1 MKILK
6 ALIRLTRYKE
16 HTFFVTVT
24 TLLGFASARGE
35 VSWQLLCVW
44 AANWLAVM
52 FAFMINDVE
61 DADDDA
67 LNPKKVN
74 RNPVSSGELSP
85 RLATAASFA
94 VAAVSALLYYLL
106 GYWPFILG
114 TFSLFLGFV
123 YSWKKIRLK
132 NMAFIDLASH
142 CMMLAGLQF
151 LPAYLAVADR
161 PQDYYWWFPFTF
173 VVAISLYGELFN
185 ELRDLEGDLKAGL
198 RHTGAVL
205 GARVTYWLMMIVFL
219 IGAYCGFVTI
229 FLLDIISTWVVIL
242 LVVAAA
248 VLVTIPALK
257 ARRHQGSL
265 ALQESFQKPLEIAG
279 AIALW
284 AHFVGPWAWAIVGP
298 WTMFLL
304 RLKLF

>member
-1 MKILK
+1 MIK

-16 HTFFVTVT
+16 LTFFVTVT
-24 TLLGFASARGE
+24 TLLGVASAKGE
-35 VSWQLLCVW
+35 VSWQLLVVW
-44 AANWLAVM
+44 AANWLAVV

-61 DADDDA
+61 DAADDA
-67 LNPKKVN
+67 LNPKKVK

-85 RLATAASFA
+85 RLATVSSFA
-94 VAAVSALLYYLL
+94 VAAASAALYYLL

-151 LPAYLAVADR
+151 LPAYLVFDHQ
-161 PQDYYWWFPFTF
+161 PQNFFWLFPFTS

-205 GARVTYWLMMIVFL
+205 GARRSYWLMILVLL
-219 IGAYCGFVTI
+219 IGVYCAFVTI
-229 FLLDIISTWVVIL
+229 FLLGIISTWVVIL

-248 VLVTIPALK
+248 ALVTVPAIK
-257 ARRHQGSL
+257 ARRQRGSL
-265 ALQESFQKPLEIAG
+265 AVQELFQKPIEIAG
-279 AIALW
+279 AIALG
-284 AHFVGPWAWAIVGP
+284 AHFVGPWVWAFIGP

-304 RLKLF
+304 QLKLF

>member
-1 MKILK
+1 MKTIK

-16 HTFFVTVT
+16 LTFFVTVT
-24 TLLGFASARGE
+24 TLLGVASAEGE
-35 VSWQLLCVW
+35 VSWQLLGVW
-44 AANWLAVM
+44 AANWLAVI

-61 DADDDA
+61 DAEDDA
-67 LNPKKVN
+67 LNPMKAK

-85 RLATAASFA
+85 RLATVASFA

-114 TFSLFLGFV
+114 TLCLFLGFV

-132 NMAFIDLASH
+132 NMAFLDLASH

-151 LPAYLAVADR
+151 LPAYVAFKNR
-161 PQDYYWWFPFTF
+161 PDNFYWLFPFTF

-205 GARVTYWLMMIVFL
+205 GARRSYWLMMLVL
-219 IGAYCGFVTI
+219 MIGLYCGFVTI
-229 FLLDIISTWVVIL
+229 FLLGIISTWVVI
-242 LVVAAA
+242 VMMVAAVA
-248 VLVTIPALK
+248 LVTVPALK
-257 ARRHQGSL
+257 ARRRRGSL
-265 ALQESFQKPLEIAG
+265 ALQESFQKPFEIAG
-279 AIALW
+279 TIALG
-284 AHFVGPWAWAIVGP
+284 AHFVGPWAWAVIGP
-298 WTMFLL
+298 WTIFLSQF
-304 RLKLF
+304 KFF